1 MCQKVL
7 QVLLLTLLAL
17 LAQKKVRNSDAAGA
31 IYLQGLQVRPVLRVR
46 LALIGQWRMSHVGR
60 AQITASHYKALW
72 RRCIVLFSHKRT
84 CITGTK
90 VQILTQ
96 RLFF

>member
-1 MCQKVL
+1 MQGMCQKVL

-60 AQITASHYKALW
+60 AQITASHYKALS
-72 RRCIVLFSHKRT
+72 RRCIVLFLS
-84 CITGTK
+84 TK
-90 VQILTQ
+90 VLALPVQKYKY
-96 RLFF
+96 